1 MTEQQLSED
10 QPMVEL
16 TVDECWDLLAG
27 AEVGRLAYRLVDE
40 IHLVP
45 INYVVE
51 DRSIL
56 FRTAAGNKLLAA
68 EMESEVAFEI
78 DWVGEDSAWS
88 VLARGH
94 LRHLDESE
102 EDRLADLQ
110 THPWGPSLK
119 YDQVALAPAVV
130 TGRGPALAGLTASQ
144 TPPRPPVR
152 PGAPSPGGSCRSAR
166 PR

>member
-16 TVDECWDLLAG
+16 TVEECWDLLAG

-45 INYVVE
+45 INYAVE
-51 DRSIL
+51 DRVIL

-102 EDRLADLQ
+102 EDRLSDLQ
-110 THPWGPSLK
+110 KHPWVPSLK
-119 YDQVALAPAVV
+119 YDHVALAPAVV
-130 TGRGPALAGLTASQ
+130 TGRRFLLS
-144 TPPRPPVR
+144 RD
-152 PGAPSPGGSCRSAR
+152 
-166 PR
+166 